1 MIKIISVLSF
11 ILFLLTACGK
21 EESKLELFNPDA
33 FAYDLG
39 NSWEVNAIINVK
51 GFEQKENDERGLFEA
66 AISYAADLQTPD
78 GTIINNIFSDDIE
91 YSLGEEIIDIPL
103 EIQFELDSTY
113 VLGKYQINLTAEDDF
128 SGNVVKG
135 VIEFDLKE

>member
-51 GFEQKENDERGLFEA
+51 GFEQKENHERGLFEA

>member
-1 MIKIISVLSF
+1 MIKIISALSIAF
-11 ILFLLTACGK
+11 FLLTACTK

-51 GFEQKENDERGLFEA
+51 GFEQNENDERGLFEA
-66 AISYAADLQTPD
+66 AISYAADLQTPN
-78 GTIINNIFSDDIE
+78 GNIISNVFSDNIE

-113 VLGKYQINLTAEDDF
+113 VLGKYQINLTVEDDY

-135 VIEFDLKE
+135 VIKFDLKE